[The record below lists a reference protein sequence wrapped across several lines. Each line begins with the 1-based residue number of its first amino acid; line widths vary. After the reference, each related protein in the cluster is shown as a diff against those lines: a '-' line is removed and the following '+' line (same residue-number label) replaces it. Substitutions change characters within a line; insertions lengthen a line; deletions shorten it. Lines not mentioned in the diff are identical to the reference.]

1 MRFPQSLQIP
11 LFPLFPLCE
20 SYSACSDCI
29 SHIILQWPHTHT
41 IYSHLW
47 RRCVWVLIAVS
58 ISSSTLRM
66 AIWGDHSE
74 SEWLN
79 THCHQHKPSVSLF
92 PLFLSIFLWNPCL
105 LSLSFSLFYF
115 SLFFSHI
122 SCLPACMHQPCADLE
137 SKAVNREINLRLQ
150 CLSRSAK
157 RVTQRQPWF
166 NCFISASMDFK
177 RLWNK

>member
-1 MRFPQSLQIP
+1 MRFPQSLQIQ
-11 LFPLFPLCE
+11 LFPLFPLWVIQCMQRLRQPYN
-20 SYSACSDCI
+20 STMTT
-29 SHIILQWPHTHT
+29 HTHT

-58 ISSSTLRM
+58 ISSGTLRM

-79 THCHQHKPSVSLF
+79 THCHQHKLGLFLLLAVSLF
-92 PLFLSIFLWNPCL
+92 SLFLSIFHLNPL
-105 LSLSFSLFYF
+105 PSF

-122 SCLPACMHQPCADLE
+122 SCLPACMYQPCADLE
-137 SKAVNREINLRLQ
+137 SKAVNWEINLRLQ
-150 CLSRSAK
+150 CLSRSASACY
-157 RVTQRQPWF
+157 PCF
-166 NCFISASMDFK
+166 NGFISASMDFK

>member
-1 MRFPQSLQIP
+1 MRFPQSLQIQ
-11 LFPLFPLCE
+11 LFPLFPLWVIQCMQRLRQPYN
-20 SYSACSDCI
+20 STMTT
-29 SHIILQWPHTHT
+29 HTHT

-58 ISSSTLRM
+58 ISSGTLRM

-79 THCHQHKPSVSLF
+79 THCHQHKLGLFLLLAVSLF
-92 PLFLSIFLWNPCL
+92 SLFLSIFHLNPL
-105 LSLSFSLFYF
+105 PSF

-122 SCLPACMHQPCADLE
+122 SCLPACMYQPCADLE
-137 SKAVNREINLRLQ
+137 SKAVNWEINLRLQ

-157 RVTQRQPWF
+157 RVSQRRPWF

-177 RLWNK
+177 CLWNK